1 MFVLANYP
9 IDDARIGSGV
19 GLDTLAS
26 IVNINAMLNGGECR
40 KLNCHMLVDALVSG
54 VTNVSNLKRIIRASI
69 NIKLIDRDRLNIA

>member
-1 MFVLANYP
+1 MFVLENYP
-9 IDDARIGSGV
+9 INDARIGSGV

-26 IVNINAMLNGGECR
+26 IVNAMLNDGECR
-40 KLNCHMLVDALVSG
+40 KLNCHMLIDALVSG